1 MRIEGVTA
9 LVTGGASGLGQ
20 ATARRLADAGAKV
33 AVIDLN
39 GDGAKAMG
47 VALGG
52 IGLGCDVTSPE
63 AVEAALAEI
72 TGAVGTPQIVVNC
85 AGIGPAERIV
95 GRNGPM
101 ALENFR
107 KVIEVNLIGTFNVM
121 RLTAAAMAT
130 LEPQE
135 SGERGVIVN
144 TASVAAFE
152 GQLGQAA
159 YSASKGGVAALTL
172 PAAREFARSGIRVV
186 TIAPGILETPMFDDV
201 PDAVR
206 EGLISICQ
214 FPPRLGQPDEY
225 AQLVQHIAENT
236 LLNGETIRLD
246 GAVRLPPR

>member
-1 MRIEGVTA
+1 MRIDGVAA
-9 LVTGGASGLGQ
+9 LVTGGGSGLGE
-20 ATARRLADAGAKV
+20 ATARRLAGAGAKV

-39 GDGAKAMG
+39 ADGAKSIG
-47 VALGG
+47 TALGG
-52 IGLGCDVTSPE
+52 IGLACDVTSPE

-72 TGAVGTPQIVVNC
+72 VGAVGTPQIVVNC

-107 KVIEVNLIGTFNVM
+107 RVIEVNLIGTFNVM
-121 RLTAAAMAT
+121 RLTAAAMANV
-130 LEPQE
+130 EPQE
-135 SGERGVIVN
+135 TGERGGIVN

-159 YSASKGGVAALTL
+159 YAASKGGVASLTL

-186 TIAPGILETPMFDDV
+186 TIAPGILETPMFDGV
-201 PDAVR
+201 PDSVR
-206 EGLISICQ
+206 QGLLGICQ
-214 FPPRLGQPDEY
+214 FPPRLGRPDEY